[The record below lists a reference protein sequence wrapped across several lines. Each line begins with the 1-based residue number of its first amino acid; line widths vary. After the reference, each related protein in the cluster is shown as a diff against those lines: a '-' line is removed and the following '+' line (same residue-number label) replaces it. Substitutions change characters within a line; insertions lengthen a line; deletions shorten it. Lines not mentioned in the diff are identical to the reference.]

1 MVLLSGAAMLSAA
14 LRSGEVSEGPGAS
27 VTAQTEVAESLP
39 TRPASGPM
47 STARPQEPA
56 SPQEPSK
63 RPEPAK
69 RVDTPETQ
77 PIKPTAPEVTI
88 QPAALALGSITP
100 LSVEPVASAAL
111 TSTSGTVAAVTI
123 TGCLE
128 QDDDAFRLKNP
139 SGESAPK
146 ARSWKSGFLRKSS
159 ATIAVVDT
167 ANRLALSSHVGR
179 RVTLTGTLVDRE
191 MQARALQRVAPSCDQ
206 NA

>member
-1 MVLLSGAAMLSAA
+1 MATP
-14 LRSGEVSEGPGAS
+14 RSE
-27 VTAQTEVAESLP
+27 
-39 TRPASGPM
+39 
-47 STARPQEPA
+47 EPA
-56 SPQEPSK
+56 QPKEPS
-63 RPEPAK
+63 RRLEPAK
-69 RVDTPETQ
+69 RVEAAMTQ
-77 PIKPTAPEVTI
+77 PVKPTAPEVAI
-88 QPAALALGSITP
+88 QPAALALGHITP
-100 LSVEPVASAAL
+100 VSVEPAASAAPV
-111 TSTSGTVAAVTI
+111 SASENVAVTI

-128 QDDDAFRLKNP
+128 QDDDTFRLKNA
-139 SGESAPK
+139 SGDGAPK